1 MYFLEM
7 AVFIY
12 TGKHAVLC
20 GLSFILGE
28 AMRKE
33 NKICLELQ
41 WTNNW
46 LTARLTVEIRTF
58 PCYLRNEN
66 TSWLVMLT
74 KLGRLE
80 VILSPGMWSG
90 LILRRASESCGV
102 MLKCVLCSVIL
113 KRKLAG
119 RKWNQFFFSPK
130 KPLPFNGRKGQVDSH
145 TSHLLPV
152 MRALMSF
159 TTDTVLMWFAI
170 TLLA

>member
-1 MYFLEM
+1 M
-7 AVFIY
+7 
-12 TGKHAVLC
+12 
-20 GLSFILGE
+20 
-28 AMRKE
+28 
-33 NKICLELQ
+33 
-41 WTNNW
+41 
-46 LTARLTVEIRTF
+46 EIRTF

-80 VILSPGMWSG
+80 VIPSSGMWPG

-102 MLKCVLCSVIL
+102 VLKCVLCSVIL

-119 RKWNQFFFSPK
+119 RKWNQFFPPLK
-130 KPLPFNGRKGQVDSH
+130 TLPFNGRKGQVDSH

-152 MRALMSF
+152 MQALMSF
-159 TTDTVLMWFAI
+159 TTDIVLMWFAI